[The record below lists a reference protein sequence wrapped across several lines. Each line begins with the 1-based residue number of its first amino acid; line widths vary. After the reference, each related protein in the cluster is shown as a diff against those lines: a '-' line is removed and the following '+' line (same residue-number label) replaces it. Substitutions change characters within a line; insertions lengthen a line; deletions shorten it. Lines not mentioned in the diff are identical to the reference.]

1 MTEPL
6 GAQETVRIIDKGG
19 RIVATV
25 QAQQF
30 PPIEVSGVVKVG
42 ENLILRATR
51 FENGKPVEALV
62 ILKLN
67 GETMNMIQELEGS
80 VITKRGS
87 GKRQEAAIFLRVER
101 LARRRAFPGSQADYG
116 ETREAGM
123 WPSRTTAALESLSGQ
138 TRWTH
143 GRGMQGRRA

>member
-87 GKRQEAAIFLRVER
+87 GKRQ
-101 LARRRAFPGSQADYG
+101 
-116 ETREAGM
+116 
-123 WPSRTTAALESLSGQ
+123 
-138 TRWTH
+138 
-143 GRGMQGRRA
+143 

>member
-1 MTEPL
+1 MLASLDAKAFIGIWVFAMTEPL

-30 PPIEVSGVVKVG
+30 PPIEVSDVVKVG

-51 FENGKPVEALV
+51 SENGKPVEALV

-87 GKRQEAAIFLRVER
+87 GKRQ
-101 LARRRAFPGSQADYG
+101 
-116 ETREAGM
+116 
-123 WPSRTTAALESLSGQ
+123 
-138 TRWTH
+138 
-143 GRGMQGRRA
+143 